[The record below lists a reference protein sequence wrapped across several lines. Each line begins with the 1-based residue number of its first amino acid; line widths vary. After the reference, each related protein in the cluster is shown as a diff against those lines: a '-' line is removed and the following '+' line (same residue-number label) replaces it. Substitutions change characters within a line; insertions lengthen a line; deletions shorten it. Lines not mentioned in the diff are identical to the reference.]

1 MVSDIIKYI
10 RKLNKKPSVQSKL
23 LAHFISQGAATI
35 PEMSKAVGVSLP
47 TGYNQGKT
55 TSALNE
61 LMKAGLVTEIGKKD
75 NSTGRIPMVYDL
87 IPTAGYFVGV
97 NPEMDCLALAASDF
111 SGNLITEKTRVPY
124 VYENTPENLEKVGKI
139 INDFIASLPVSK
151 EEILQVCVN
160 VAERVNP
167 FEGRAYNMYT
177 FLKES
182 LTDKLTELIQLP
194 VCIENDSRS
203 MAFAEFVKGRCRGLK
218 DVIFVNVCWGLG
230 IGIIM
235 GGQLYYGKSGYSGE
249 FGHMTAYNNNIICHC
264 GKIGCIETEVSGRAL
279 KRKLTEKIQEGKTSI
294 LSDKVLNR
302 KEDITLQDILD
313 AIAKEDVLSLATLQH
328 IADELGKQLAGIINI
343 FNPEMLVI
351 GGEMSVTGDY
361 LTLPVNMGIKKYS
374 LNIMNEDSQIVTSEL
389 KDLAGITGACLMARH
404 RLLSEE
410 R

>member
-1 MVSDIIKYI
+1 MKSDIIKYI
-10 RKLNKKPSVQSKL
+10 RKLNQKPSAQSRL
-23 LAHFISQGAATI
+23 LAQFISHGASTI
-35 PEMSKAVGVSLP
+35 PEIAKAVGVSLP
-47 TGYNQGKT
+47 TA

-61 LMKAGLVTEIGKKD
+61 LIKAGIVKEIGKKD
-75 NSTGRIPMVYDL
+75 NSPGRIPMVYDL

-111 SGNLITEKTRVPY
+111 SGNLITEKVRVPY
-124 VYENTPENLEKVGKI
+124 EYENTPESLERLGEI
-139 INDFIASLPVSK
+139 INDFIATLPLAK

-160 VAERVNP
+160 LAERVNP
-167 FEGRAYNMYT
+167 FEGRAYNMFT

-203 MAFAEFVKGRCRGLK
+203 MAFAEYCKGCCKGVK

-230 IGIIM
+230 IGIIIN
-235 GGQLYYGKSGYSGE
+235 GQLFYGKSGYSGE

-279 KRKLTEKIQEGKTSI
+279 KRKLTEKILEGKTSI
-294 LSDKVLNR
+294 LSDKVLNK
-302 KEDITLQDILD
+302 KEELSLQDILD

>member
-47 TGYNQGKT
+47 TA

-124 VYENTPENLEKVGKI
+124 VYENTPENLERMGTI
-139 INDFIASLPVSK
+139 INDFIATLPVSK

-167 FEGRAYNMYT
+167 FEGRAYNMFT

-182 LTDKLTELIQLP
+182 LTDKLTEMIQLP

-264 GKIGCIETEVSGRAL
+264 GKIGCVETEVSGRAL
-279 KRKLTEKIQEGKTSI
+279 KRKLTEKILEGKTSI

-361 LTLPVNMGIKKYS
+361 LTLPVNMGIKKHS

-410 R
+410 RK

>member
-1 MVSDIIKYI
+1 MKSDIIKYI
-10 RKLNKKPSVQSKL
+10 RKLNQKPSAQSRL
-23 LAHFISQGAATI
+23 LAQFISHGASTI
-35 PEMSKAVGVSLP
+35 PEIAKAVGVSLP
-47 TGYNQGKT
+47 TA

-61 LMKAGLVTEIGKKD
+61 LIKAGIVKEIGKKD
-75 NSTGRIPMVYDL
+75 NSPGRIPMVYDL

-111 SGNLITEKTRVPY
+111 SGNLITEKARVPY
-124 VYENTPENLEKVGKI
+124 EYENTPESLERLGEI
-139 INDFIASLPVSK
+139 INEFIATLPLAK

-160 VAERVNP
+160 LAERVNP
-167 FEGRAYNMYT
+167 FEGRAYNMFT

-203 MAFAEFVKGRCRGLK
+203 MAFAEYCKGCCKGVKN
-218 DVIFVNVCWGLG
+218 VIFVNVCWGLG
-230 IGIIM
+230 IGIIIN
-235 GGQLYYGKSGYSGE
+235 GQLFYGKSGYSGE

-279 KRKLTEKIQEGKTSI
+279 KRKLTEKILEGKTSI
-294 LSDKVLNR
+294 LSDKVLNK
-302 KEDITLQDILD
+302 KEELSLQDILD

-361 LTLPVNMGIKKYS
+361 LTLPVNMGIKKHS

-410 R
+410 K

>member
-1 MVSDIIKYI
+1 MKSDIIKYI
-10 RKLNKKPSVQSKL
+10 RKLNQKPSAQSRL
-23 LAHFISQGAATI
+23 LAQFISHGASTI
-35 PEMSKAVGVSLP
+35 PEIAKAVGVSLP
-47 TGYNQGKT
+47 TA

-61 LMKAGLVTEIGKKD
+61 LIKAGIVKEIGKKD
-75 NSTGRIPMVYDL
+75 NSPGRIPMVYDL
-87 IPTAGYFVGV
+87 IPTAGYFVGA

-111 SGNLITEKTRVPY
+111 SGNLITEKVRVPY
-124 VYENTPENLEKVGKI
+124 EYENTLESLERLGEI
-139 INDFIASLPVSK
+139 INEFIATLPLAK

-160 VAERVNP
+160 LAERVNP
-167 FEGRAYNMYT
+167 FEGRAYNMFT

-182 LTDKLTELIQLP
+182 LTDKFTELIQLP

-203 MAFAEFVKGRCRGLK
+203 MAFAEYCKGCCKGVK

-230 IGIIM
+230 IGIIIN
-235 GGQLYYGKSGYSGE
+235 GQLFYGKSGYSGE

-279 KRKLTEKIQEGKTSI
+279 KRKLTEKILEGKTSI
-294 LSDKVLNR
+294 LSDKVLNK
-302 KEDITLQDILD
+302 KEELSLQDILD

-361 LTLPVNMGIKKYS
+361 LTLPVNMGIKKHS

-389 KDLAGITGACLMARH
+389 KDLAGVMGACLMARH

-410 R
+410 K

>member
-1 MVSDIIKYI
+1 MKSDIIKYI
-10 RKLNKKPSVQSKL
+10 RKLNQKPSAQSRL
-23 LAHFISQGAATI
+23 LAQFISHGASTI
-35 PEMSKAVGVSLP
+35 PEIAKAVGVSLP
-47 TGYNQGKT
+47 TA

-61 LMKAGLVTEIGKKD
+61 LIKAGIVKEIGKKD
-75 NSTGRIPMVYDL
+75 NSPGRIPMVYDL
-87 IPTAGYFVGV
+87 IPTAGYFVGA

-111 SGNLITEKTRVPY
+111 SGNLITEKVRVPY
-124 VYENTPENLEKVGKI
+124 EYENTPESLERLGEI
-139 INDFIASLPVSK
+139 INEFIATLPLAK

-160 VAERVNP
+160 LAERVNP
-167 FEGRAYNMYT
+167 FEGRAYNMFT

-203 MAFAEFVKGRCRGLK
+203 MAFAEYCKGCCKGVKN
-218 DVIFVNVCWGLG
+218 VIFVNVCWGLG
-230 IGIIM
+230 IGIIIN
-235 GGQLYYGKSGYSGE
+235 GQLFYGKSGYSGE

-279 KRKLTEKIQEGKTSI
+279 KRKLTEKILEGKTSI
-294 LSDKVLNR
+294 LSDKVLNK
-302 KEDITLQDILD
+302 KEELSLQDILD

-361 LTLPVNMGIKKYS
+361 LTLPVNMGIKKHS

-410 R
+410 K

>member
-1 MVSDIIKYI
+1 MKSDIIKYI
-10 RKLNKKPSVQSKL
+10 RKLNQKPSAQSRL
-23 LAHFISQGAATI
+23 LAQFISHGASTI
-35 PEMSKAVGVSLP
+35 PEIAKAVGVSLP
-47 TGYNQGKT
+47 TA

-61 LMKAGLVTEIGKKD
+61 LIKAGIVKEIGKKD
-75 NSTGRIPMVYDL
+75 NSPGRIPMVYDL

-111 SGNLITEKTRVPY
+111 SGNLITEKVRVPY
-124 VYENTPENLEKVGKI
+124 EYENTPESLERLGEI
-139 INDFIASLPVSK
+139 INEFIATLPLAK

-160 VAERVNP
+160 LAERVNP
-167 FEGRAYNMYT
+167 FEGRAYNMFT

-203 MAFAEFVKGRCRGLK
+203 MAFAEYCKGCCKGVK

-230 IGIIM
+230 IGIIIN
-235 GGQLYYGKSGYSGE
+235 GQLFYGKSGYSGE

-279 KRKLTEKIQEGKTSI
+279 KRKLTEKILEGKTSI
-294 LSDKVLNR
+294 LSDKVLNK
-302 KEDITLQDILD
+302 KEELSLQDILD

-374 LNIMNEDSQIVTSEL
+374 LNVMNEDSQIVTSDL
-389 KDLAGITGACLMARH
+389 KALAGITGACLMARH
-404 RLLSEE
+404 KILNED
-410 R
+410 

>member
-1 MVSDIIKYI
+1 MKSDIIKYI
-10 RKLNKKPSVQSKL
+10 RKLNQKPSAQSRL
-23 LAHFISQGAATI
+23 LAQFISHGASTI
-35 PEMSKAVGVSLP
+35 PEIAKAVGVSLP
-47 TGYNQGKT
+47 TA

-61 LMKAGLVTEIGKKD
+61 LIKAGIVKEIGKKD
-75 NSTGRIPMVYDL
+75 NSPGRIPMVYDL

-111 SGNLITEKTRVPY
+111 SGNLITEKVRVPY
-124 VYENTPENLEKVGKI
+124 EYENTPESLERLGEI
-139 INDFIASLPVSK
+139 INEFIATLPLAK

-160 VAERVNP
+160 LAERVNP
-167 FEGRAYNMYT
+167 FEGRAYNMFT

-203 MAFAEFVKGRCRGLK
+203 MAFAEYCKGCCKGVK

-230 IGIIM
+230 IGIIIN
-235 GGQLYYGKSGYSGE
+235 GQLFYGKSGYSGE

-279 KRKLTEKIQEGKTSI
+279 KRKLTEKILEGKTSI
-294 LSDKVLNR
+294 LSDKVLNK
-302 KEDITLQDILD
+302 KEELSLQDILD

-328 IADELGKQLAGIINI
+328 IANELGKQLAGIINI

-361 LTLPVNMGIKKYS
+361 LQLPVNMGIKKHS

-410 R
+410 RK

>member
-10 RKLNKKPSVQSKL
+10 RKSNKKPSVQSKL

-47 TGYNQGKT
+47 TA

-279 KRKLTEKIQEGKTSI
+279 KRKLTEKIREGKTSI

-389 KDLAGITGACLMARH
+389 KDLTGITGACLMARH

-410 R
+410 RK

>member
-1 MVSDIIKYI
+1 MKSDIIKYI
-10 RKLNKKPSVQSKL
+10 RKLNQKPSAQSRL
-23 LAHFISQGAATI
+23 LAQFISHGASTI
-35 PEMSKAVGVSLP
+35 PEIAKAVGVSLP
-47 TGYNQGKT
+47 TATN
-55 TSALNE
+55 ALNE
-61 LMKAGLVTEIGKKD
+61 LIKAGIVKEIGKKD
-75 NSTGRIPMVYDL
+75 NSPGRIPMVYDL

-111 SGNLITEKTRVPY
+111 SGNLITEKVRVPY
-124 VYENTPENLEKVGKI
+124 EYENTPESLERLGEI
-139 INDFIASLPVSK
+139 INEFIATLPLAK

-160 VAERVNP
+160 LAERVNP
-167 FEGRAYNMYT
+167 FEGRAYNMFT

-203 MAFAEFVKGRCRGLK
+203 MAFAEYCKGCCKGVK

-230 IGIIM
+230 IGIIIN
-235 GGQLYYGKSGYSGE
+235 GQLFYGKSGYSGE

-279 KRKLTEKIQEGKTSI
+279 KRKLTEKILEGKTSI
-294 LSDKVLNR
+294 LSDKVLNK
-302 KEDITLQDILD
+302 KEELSLQDILD

-361 LTLPVNMGIKKYS
+361 LTLPVNMGIKKHS

-410 R
+410 RK

>member
-47 TGYNQGKT
+47 TA

-124 VYENTPENLEKVGKI
+124 VYENTPANLERMGTI
-139 INDFIASLPVSK
+139 INDFIATLPVSK

-167 FEGRAYNMYT
+167 FEGRAYNMFT

-264 GKIGCIETEVSGRAL
+264 GKIGCVETEVSGRAL
-279 KRKLTEKIQEGKTSI
+279 KRKLTEKILEGKTSI

-389 KDLAGITGACLMARH
+389 KGLAGITGACLMARH

-410 R
+410 RK